1 VTGGTPLLLPAQ
13 IELTEELLP
22 AVARGVGLVLLSG
35 VVATLLAA
43 VYRWYARARIPEG
56 VAVLVG
62 ISAVALE
69 LTATKALSSV
79 IGGGTE
85 ILTVEEAVFN
95 VATLLLAAGAALIGR
110 QSGDRLGGSV
120 LVLLG
125 ERRIDTEVS
134 AIVRTVGRMTT
145 VTLPEEAEDM
155 EGYDPVP
162 PETKEKFAGQT
173 LVFPRRQTVEELE
186 RRVEDRI
193 KKDYGVGRVD
203 VDLDGEGTVMYFAV
217 GSRQAGIGP
226 TLPPET
232 VAVAVH
238 ADPAFAASAGDIVQI
253 YRPTAE
259 GGGVERVTGAEVRGV
274 DDDVVTL
281 AVDAAEADRLD
292 AETRYRL
299 LTMPVEPRADREF
312 ASLLRAAEETMGVV
326 TVEEG
331 SSLVG
336 VPIGAVDAA
345 VVAVHPPDGPVEAI
359 PSRHRTLALGE
370 TVFAVATPALLR
382 RLETAAG
389 AAEPVAAADDD

>member
-1 VTGGTPLLLPAQ
+1 MTGATSLLLPAQ

-22 AVARGVGLVLLSG
+22 AVARAVGLVLLSG

-43 VYRWYARARIPEG
+43 VYRWYARTRIPDG
-56 VAVLVG
+56 VAVLAG

-95 VATLLLAAGAALIGR
+95 VATLLLAAGVALVGR

-145 VTLPEEAEDM
+145 VTLPEDVEDM

-162 PETKEKFAGQT
+162 PETKEKFAGET

-186 RRVEDRI
+186 RRIEERI
-193 KKDYGVGRVD
+193 KNDYGVGRVD
-203 VDLDGEGTVMYFAV
+203 VDLDEEGTVNYFAV

-232 VAVAVH
+232 VAVAVR
-238 ADPAFAASAGDIVQI
+238 ADPAFAASAGDVVQV

-259 GGGVERVTGAEVRGV
+259 GEGVERVTGAEVRGV

-345 VVAVHPPDGPVEAI
+345 VVAVRPPDAPVEAI
-359 PSRHRTLALGE
+359 PSRDRTLAPGE
-370 TVFAVATPALLR
+370 TVFAVAAPALLR
-382 RLETAAG
+382 RLETAG

>member
-1 VTGGTPLLLPAQ
+1 MTGVTPALVPAQ

-22 AVARGVGLVLLSG
+22 AVASAVGLVLLSG
-35 VVATLLAA
+35 VVTTLLAA
-43 VYRWYARARIPEG
+43 VYRWYARAQIPDG

-85 ILTVEEAVFN
+85 ILTVEDAVFN
-95 VATLLLAAGAALIGR
+95 VATLFLAAGAALVGR

-120 LVLLG
+120 LLLLG

-145 VTLPEEAEDM
+145 VTLPEEVEDM

-162 PETKEKFAGQT
+162 PETKAKFAGET

-186 RRVEDRI
+186 ARVEERI
-193 KKDYGVGRVD
+193 KSDYGVGRVD
-203 VDLDGEGTVMYFAV
+203 VDLDETGAVTYFAV

-238 ADPAFAASAGDIVQI
+238 ADPAYAASAGDVVQV
-253 YRPTAE
+253 YRATAE
-259 GGGVERVTGAEVRGV
+259 DVERVAGAEVRGV
-274 DDDVVTL
+274 AEDVVTL
-281 AVDAAEADRLD
+281 AVDAAEAEALD
-292 AETRYRL
+292 GETRYRL
-299 LTMPVEPRADREF
+299 VTMPVEPRTDREF
-312 ASLLRAAEETMGVV
+312 ASILRSAEETMGVV
-326 TVEEG
+326 TVTEG

-336 VPIGAVDAA
+336 VPIGALDVA
-345 VVAVHPPDGPVEAI
+345 VVAVRPADAPVEAI
-359 PSRHRTLALGE
+359 PSRDRTLASGE
-370 TVFAVATPALLR
+370 TVFAVARPALLR

-389 AAEPVAAADDD
+389 GEGTGPIATTDGD

>member
-1 VTGGTPLLLPAQ
+1 
-13 IELTEELLP
+13 
-22 AVARGVGLVLLSG
+22 
-35 VVATLLAA
+35 
-43 VYRWYARARIPEG
+43 
-56 VAVLVG
+56 
-62 ISAVALE
+62 
-69 LTATKALSSV
+69 
-79 IGGGTE
+79 
-85 ILTVEEAVFN
+85 
-95 VATLLLAAGAALIGR
+95 
-110 QSGDRLGGSV
+110 
-120 LVLLG
+120 
-125 ERRIDTEVS
+125 
-134 AIVRTVGRMTT
+134 
-145 VTLPEEAEDM
+145 M